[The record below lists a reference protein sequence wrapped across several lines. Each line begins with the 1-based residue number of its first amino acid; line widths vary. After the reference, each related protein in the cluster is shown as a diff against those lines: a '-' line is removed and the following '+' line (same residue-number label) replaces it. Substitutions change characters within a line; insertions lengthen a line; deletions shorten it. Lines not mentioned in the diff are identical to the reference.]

1 MDMDK
6 EIILVDSHDNITGY
20 TSKFEAHR
28 TGALHRAFSVFLYHE
43 NSLLIQQRAQDKY
56 HSGGLWANTCC
67 SHPRKGESLEAAVS
81 RRLMEEAGIKCGVE
95 EVFAFVYK
103 HQFGE
108 QLYEHEYDHV
118 FLGEYDGEYVMNPDE
133 VQDFRWVDLD
143 ELKTE
148 LESSPEKFACWFQI
162 AAPKVIEIIQK
173 RG

>member
-6 EIILVDSHDNITGY
+6 EIILVDFHDNITGY
-20 TSKFEAHR
+20 TSKIEAHR

-43 NSLLIQQRAQDKY
+43 NRLLIQQRAQDKY

-81 RRLMEEAGIKCGVE
+81 RRLMEEAGIECGVE

-103 HQFGE
+103 HQFSE

-118 FLGEYDGEYVMNPDE
+118 FLGEYDGKYVMNPDE
-133 VQDFRWVDLD
+133 VQDFRWIDLD
-143 ELKTE
+143 ELKSE